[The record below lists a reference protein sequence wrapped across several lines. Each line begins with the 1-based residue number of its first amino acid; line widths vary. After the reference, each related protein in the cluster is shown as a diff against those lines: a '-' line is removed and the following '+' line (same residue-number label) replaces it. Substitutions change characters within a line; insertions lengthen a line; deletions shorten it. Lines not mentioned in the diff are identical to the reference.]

1 MYSRKRTLTEKIT
14 YTNKTIDLPRDAV
27 IDAILL
33 RCYIVLTNNDTTNP
47 FNGTYEDVLKAIKE
61 VRVVSDGN
69 NIHYALTGLDVAIM
83 NYYDKAS
90 KSVNPDGAISVGAG
104 ASASFEVLLT
114 LDAGDIVAVEKDSLK
129 LTVEFETSIA
139 TNVSLDTNN
148 SFVEV
153 TLEEDV
159 YATDEEIPITG
170 EPKVYSLE
178 KSFGTLGEL
187 AEVLELP
194 VDTLLH
200 RAFLVF
206 KDGTGARSDNV
217 DEKYGIIQTSP
228 ERIELYN
235 IGYNTARLYDKQEYN
250 LDAAL
255 TGVSVLD
262 YGEEVTKDGLGIRAW
277 RLNKGDLQ
285 LALKTSA
292 NGSVRYIS
300 HEFVVDTELVDAVD
314 AGEIEPEEIVLEAD

>member
-1 MYSRKRTLTEKIT
+1 MYSRKRTLTERIT

-33 RCYIVLTNNDTTNP
+33 RCYIVLSNSGASAW
-47 FNGTYEDVLKAIKE
+47 NGTYEDVLKAIKE
-61 VRVVSDGN
+61 VRVVSNGT
-69 NIHYALTGLDVAIM
+69 NIHYALTGNDVAIV

-90 KSVNPDGAISVGAG
+90 KSVNPDDAVSVGAG
-104 ASASFEVLLT
+104 ASASFEILLT
-114 LDAGDIVAVEKDSLK
+114 LDAGDIIALEKDSLK
-129 LTVEFETSIA
+129 LTIEFETSIA
-139 TNVSLDTNN
+139 TNVSLDTSN
-148 SFVEV
+148 SYVEV

-159 YATDEEIPITG
+159 YAPDEEIPIAG
-170 EPKVYSLE
+170 EPKVYALE
-178 KSFGTLGEL
+178 KSFATLGEL
-187 AEVLELP
+187 SEVLELP

-206 KDGTGARSDNV
+206 KDGTGARSDSV

-292 NGSVRYIS
+292 NGTVRYIS

-314 AGEIEPEEIVLEAD
+314 TGKASPEEIVLEAD

>member
-1 MYSRKRTLTEKIT
+1 MYSRKRTLSEKIT

-33 RCYIVLTNNDTTNP
+33 RCNIVLSNAGASAW
-47 FNGTYEDVLKAIKE
+47 NGTYEDVLKAIRE

-69 NIHYALTGLDVAIM
+69 NIHYALTGLDIAIM
-83 NYYDKAS
+83 NYYDSAS
-90 KSVNPDGAISVGAG
+90 KSVNPDEAVSIGAG
-104 ASASFEVLLT
+104 ASATFEVLLT
-114 LDAGDIVAVEKDSLK
+114 LDAGDIIALEKDSLK
-129 LTVEFETSIA
+129 LTVVFETSIA
-139 TNVSLDTNN
+139 TDVTLDTNN
-148 SFVEV
+148 SYVEI

-159 YATDEEIPITG
+159 YAPDEEIELSG
-170 EPKVYSLE
+170 EPKVYAIE
-178 KSFGTLGEL
+178 KSFATLGEF

-194 VDTLLH
+194 VETLLH

-206 KDGTGARSDNV
+206 RDNTGARSDNI

-235 IGYNTARLYDKQEYN
+235 IGYNTARLYDKEEYN
-250 LDAAL
+250 LDAPL

-277 RLNKGDLQ
+277 RVNKGDLQ

-292 NGSVRYIS
+292 NGTVRYIS
-300 HEFVVDTELVDAVD
+300 HEFVVDTELVDAID
-314 AGEIEPEEIVLEAD
+314 AGEEEEEEIVLEAD